1 MGEELVIKLND
12 VRGTAEVVGLG
23 LAWLDRRL
31 IDVAHEVFTHAL
43 AEDRGVGVAKAVNRL
58 LGVTDEHVEIAI
70 GQALLEQ
77 AAEVLI
83 LLGARVLEL
92 VDHEVGN
99 G

>member
-1 MGEELVIKLND
+1 MGEKLVIKLYD

-23 LAWLDRRL
+23 LTWLDRRL
-31 IDVAHEVFTHAL
+31 VDVAHEVLTHAL
-43 AEDRGVGVAKAVNRL
+43 TKDRGIGVAEAVDRL

-77 AAEVLI
+77 ATEVLI

-92 VDHEVGN
+92 VNHEVGN